1 MVFAKTLFSG
11 KYIGSFLSY
20 ECFETLFLFTEERSR
35 HLNSHVA
42 TSFRLTCFSG
52 TIIIEQLHV
61 LLLQNISFHV
71 ISCVFLLSFCL
82 YKGVTITVSSQLK
95 FSKLFLSIIY
105 LQIFFTKVLLLQD
118 LIIVFNISLMTIIVI
133 TTRACNVNKMI

>member
-20 ECFETLFLFTEERSR
+20 ECFETFFLFTEERSK

-42 TSFRLTCFSG
+42 TSFKLTCFSG
-52 TIIIEQLHV
+52 TIIIEHLHV

-71 ISCVFLLSFCL
+71 ISCVFLLSFCM

-95 FSKLFLSIIY
+95 FSKLFS
-105 LQIFFTKVLLLQD
+105 
-118 LIIVFNISLMTIIVI
+118 S
-133 TTRACNVNKMI
+133 MI